1 VRQCLGRKLE
11 QDSRLGL
18 IVKTEDRLDYVQRY
32 EKRLQEFG
40 YSPATL
46 GWGVNGRQEVRFSV
60 LSELAL
66 RMPESSVLDVGCGF
80 CDLYDFLEK
89 HGWHGRYTGIDI
101 VPGLL
106 EVARQ
111 RHPGLDVRELDITD
125 ESGSLDSGS
134 LDKDEYDFVISSGA
148 LNAALPSGS
157 NEVHIE
163 VALRSMHRR
172 SRYATC
178 VDFLSSYVD
187 FQKPGAYH
195 TDPSWALEAAKRL
208 TRRVLLRHDYMPYE
222 FSLFLFRDDAIS
234 ERRVFR
240 GIEFELT
247 QERT

>member
-1 VRQCLGRKLE
+1 
-11 QDSRLGL
+11 
-18 IVKTEDRLDYVQRY
+18 VKTEDRLDYVQRY

-60 LSELAL
+60 LAELAL

-80 CDLYDFLEK
+80 CDLYDFLDK
-89 HGWHGRYTGIDI
+89 QGWQGRYTGIDI

-111 RHPGLDVRELDITD
+111 RHPDLDVRELDITD
-125 ESGSLDSGS
+125 ESVPLGE
-134 LDKDEYDFVISSGA
+134 DEYDFVISSGA
-148 LNAALPSGS
+148 LNAALPSGG
-157 NEVHIE
+157 NELHIE
-163 VALRSMHRR
+163 VALRSMFRR
-172 SRYATC
+172 CRYAAC
-178 VDFLSSYVD
+178 VDFLSTYVD

-195 TDPSWALEAAKRL
+195 TDPSWALAAAKRL

-240 GIEFELT
+240 SFEFELT

>member
-1 VRQCLGRKLE
+1 M
-11 QDSRLGL
+11 
-18 IVKTEDRLDYVQRY
+18 KTEDRLDYVQRY

-40 YSPATL
+40 YSPVTL

-60 LSELAL
+60 LAELAL

-80 CDLYDFLEK
+80 CDLYDFLDK
-89 HGWHGRYTGIDI
+89 QGWQGRYTGIDI

-111 RHPGLDVRELDITD
+111 RHPDLDVRELDITD
-125 ESGSLDSGS
+125 ESVPLGE
-134 LDKDEYDFVISSGA
+134 DEYDFVISSGA
-148 LNAALPSGS
+148 LNAALPSGG
-157 NEVHIE
+157 NELHIE
-163 VALRSMHRR
+163 VALRSMFRR
-172 SRYATC
+172 SRYAAC
-178 VDFLSSYVD
+178 VDFLSTYVD

-195 TDPSWALEAAKRL
+195 TDPSWALAAAKRL

-240 GIEFELT
+240 SFEFELT

>member
-1 VRQCLGRKLE
+1 
-11 QDSRLGL
+11 
-18 IVKTEDRLDYVQRY
+18 VKTEDRLDYVQRY

-60 LSELAL
+60 LAELAL
-66 RMPESSVLDVGCGF
+66 RMPGSSVLDVGCGF

-89 HGWHGRYTGIDI
+89 QGWQGRYTGIDI

-111 RHPGLDVRELDITD
+111 RHPGIDVRELDITD
-125 ESGSLDSGS
+125 ESVSLDE
-134 LDKDEYDFVISSGA
+134 DEYDFVISSGA

-157 NEVHIE
+157 NEAHIE
-163 VALRSMHRR
+163 LALRSMHRR

-178 VDFLSSYVD
+178 VDFLSTYVD

-195 TDPSWALEAAKRL
+195 TDPSWALATGKRL

-222 FSLFLFRDDAIS
+222 FSLFLFRGDAIS
-234 ERRVFR
+234 ERRVFQ
-240 GIEFELT
+240 GFEFEVT
-247 QERT
+247 QERS

>member
-1 VRQCLGRKLE
+1 
-11 QDSRLGL
+11 
-18 IVKTEDRLDYVQRY
+18 VKTEDRLDYVQRY

-60 LSELAL
+60 LAEPAL

-80 CDLYDFLEK
+80 CDLYDFLDNR
-89 HGWHGRYTGIDI
+89 GWQGRYTGIDI

-106 EVARQ
+106 EVAKE

-125 ESGSLDSGS
+125 DSA
-134 LDKDEYDFVISSGA
+134 LLEEYDFVISSGV

-157 NEVHIE
+157 NEAHIE
-163 VALRSMHRR
+163 VALRSMYRR
-172 SRYATC
+172 SRFATC

-195 TDPSWALEAAKRL
+195 TDPGWALAAAKRL

-222 FSLFLFRDDAIS
+222 FSLLLFRDDVVS
-234 ERRVFR
+234 ERKVFR
-240 GIEFELT
+240 AFEDELET
-247 QERT
+247 GV

>member
-1 VRQCLGRKLE
+1 
-11 QDSRLGL
+11 
-18 IVKTEDRLDYVQRY
+18 VKTEDRLDYVQRY

-40 YSPATL
+40 YSPVTL

-60 LSELAL
+60 LAELAL
-66 RMPESSVLDVGCGF
+66 RTPGSSVLDVGCGF

-89 HGWHGRYTGIDI
+89 QGWQGRYTGIDI

-111 RHPGLDVRELDITD
+111 RHPGIDVRELDITD
-125 ESGSLDSGS
+125 DSVSLGEDV
-134 LDKDEYDFVISSGA
+134 YDFVISSGA

-157 NEVHIE
+157 NELHIE
-163 VALRSMHRR
+163 LALRSMHRR

-195 TDPSWALEAAKRL
+195 TDPSWALAAGKRL

-222 FSLFLFRDDAIS
+222 FSLFLFREDAIS
-234 ERRVFR
+234 ERRVFQ
-240 GIEFELT
+240 GFEFELT